1 MWIFKHP
8 SLCFLYFCII
18 VFIYS
23 INITILHVTE
33 VFKSLGLSSLITVTA
48 QGKSQHSITVSSGPF
63 TPTSGGGGFSSSYV
77 VHGRAQEMNNG
88 ARPVSQNGS
97 TNCIMDSSLESPA
110 RRSMYNKVSVYP
122 RKSNMEYPEGT
133 TVLPMS
139 DETWVA
145 CSHR

>member
-1 MWIFKHP
+1 MYDF
-8 SLCFLYFCII
+8 

-33 VFKSLGLSSLITVTA
+33 VFKSLALSSLITVTA
-48 QGKSQHSITVSSGPF
+48 QGKSQHSVSSGPF
-63 TPTSGGGGFSSSYV
+63 TPTSGGEGFSSSYV

-88 ARPVSQNGS
+88 ASPVSQNGS
-97 TNCIMDSSLESPA
+97 TNCIMDSSPDPPA

-139 DETWVA
+139 DQTWVA